1 MSLIVIVDDRLINR
15 SVFAKLAAKV
25 EPDVDIRIFSDP
37 REALSALEDEAP
49 DLVVTDYHMPHWD
62 GAEFVRR
69 FRRLPGAAEIPVIVV
84 TVHDERQVRLRAL
97 EAGATD
103 FLTTPVDHHEFVA
116 RARNLLRMHKSQALL
131 AEKARELAQAAKR
144 ARELEVQQ
152 AHALADLRA
161 RMASVI
167 ERLPGLLSATA
178 IDGLVLFVN
187 AQQAA
192 FAGCEACEATDR
204 PLDHLFGPTRAADH
218 ALRDR
223 EIASGGVAIQR
234 FLERAVDARGR
245 TRLLVTEK
253 TPLRIGEGAVI
264 GVFTCSI
271 DVTEMNEDCLAILSA
286 QAREGARAARTRLQG
301 PSDSVRRAA
310 S

>member
-25 EPDVDIRIFSDP
+25 EPDVEIRIFSDP

-103 FLTTPVDHHEFVA
+103 FLTAPVDHHEFVA

-131 AEKARELAQAAKR
+131 AEKARELAQAALR
-144 ARELEVQQ
+144 GRELEAQQ
-152 AHALADLRA
+152 ARALADLHA
-161 RMASVI
+161 RMARVI
-167 ERLPGLLSATA
+167 EGLPGLLSATA
-178 IDGLVLFVN
+178 ADGLVLFVN

-192 FAGCEACEATDR
+192 FAGCEAREATDR
-204 PLDHLFGPTRAADH
+204 PLDRLFGPARAAEH

-223 EIASGGVAIQR
+223 EIAAGRVASQR
-234 FLERAVDARGR
+234 FLECAVDARGR

-253 TPLRIGEGAVI
+253 TPLRIGEGGVL
-264 GVFTCSI
+264 GVFTFSI
-271 DVTEMNEDCLAILSA
+271 DVTDMDEDSLAILSA
-286 QAREGARAARTRLQG
+286 QAREGARSARTRLPG
-301 PSDSVRRAA
+301 PLDPMRRAA